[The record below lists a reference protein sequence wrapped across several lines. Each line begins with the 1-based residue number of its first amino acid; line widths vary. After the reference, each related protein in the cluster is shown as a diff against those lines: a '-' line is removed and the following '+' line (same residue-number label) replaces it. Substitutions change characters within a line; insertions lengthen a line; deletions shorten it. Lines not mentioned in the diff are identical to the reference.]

1 MAGGLARDILAQSSH
16 PKSIGAG
23 IPTAPSTV
31 EVGRLVFVT
40 LASYYAHWRAARNCG
55 FHRVSIAVMH
65 VGSKMR
71 GCGLMRGKS
80 ERLNDGARFT
90 HLWGWLR

>member
-1 MAGGLARDILAQSSH
+1 MQDTSVQSFH
-16 PKSIGAG
+16 PKSTGAG
-23 IPTAPSTV
+23 IPIALSIA
-31 EVGRLVFVT
+31 EDGRLVFVT

-55 FHRVSIAVMH
+55 FHRVSIAVTH
-65 VGSKMR
+65 VGLKMR

-90 HLWGWLR
+90 HLWRWLR